1 MDIIIIDD
9 RAFGASFECNRRP
22 VWQTCS
28 ARSVL
33 QDQLL
38 KKQSE
43 PALIPISGARP
54 SSKFGNRIDLFSGE
68 LGFHASVD
76 FIPHTG
82 TDVIAAASGVV
93 LAAQFHPQ
101 YGNVTDPGNGLST
114 RSGHASVLAAKAGDI
129 V

>member
-1 MDIIIIDD
+1 MQSKTGLKNL
-9 RAFGASFECNRRP
+9 R
-22 VWQTCS
+22 CS
-28 ARSVL
+28 ISAARSTPE
-33 QDQLL
+33 
-38 KKQSE
+38 KAKRTGPE
-43 PALIPISGARP
+43 PNQWRPPIV
-54 SSKFGNRIDLFSGE
+54 KFGNRIDLFSGE

-114 RSGHASVLAAKAGDI
+114 RYGHASVLAAKAGDI